1 MVKNRKIKMAIA
13 FCPYCQ
19 GDLRFI
25 EFLKDEH
32 KKFIC
37 SICGKVW
44 SIREEAEN
52 EEVVLERGASIF
64 WQNGKK
70 MNIPLAR
77 IIENVSHL
85 WYFVTILKIKTIM
98 RGIVIKKFVR

>member
-52 EEVVLERGASIF
+52 EEVVWKGV
-64 WQNGKK
+64 Q
-70 MNIPLAR
+70 
-77 IIENVSHL
+77 VS
-85 WYFVTILKIKTIM
+85 FGRMGRK
-98 RGIVIKKFVR
+98 